1 MNCRK
6 VRRLL
11 SSYLDEETAAG
22 ERLAVASHLS
32 RCPACKEVFTEMR
45 RTRLL
50 LLATPRLPVPEEF
63 ARGWRR
69 RLAAEPVTIFR
80 RRRFPVLIPVAGTLL
95 LGLLVLAIIRPWSA
109 PSPLGLGTLK
119 RTEGP
124 GHVASKKERA
134 EPSAVP
140 VLSPHEERTLR
151 TRPAQEEAASPPRAA
166 GPSEPVS
173 RRPSAAGGQALK
185 SLLFP
190 EQEEAGEKEVSEPP
204 AVSVGRETLEEEQE
218 EGLWRLWLLSLGP
231 RPEEL
236 RQILIEEGLLAEGHE
251 ALVLELPVLL
261 KEGTSREAASNLA
274 ARLEEAGGRVRLEFV
289 PR

>member
-11 SSYLDEETAAG
+11 SPYLDEETAVG

-69 RLAAEPVTIFR
+69 RLAAEPAPFFR

-95 LGLLVLAIIRPWSA
+95 LGLLVLAFIRPWPA

-119 RTEGP
+119 QTEGP
-124 GHVASKKERA
+124 GRVSSKEQA
-134 EPSAVP
+134 EPSATP
-140 VLSPHEERTLR
+140 VLPPHKDRSLR

-166 GPSEPVS
+166 GSSEPVS
-173 RRPSAAGGQALK
+173 RRPSAEGGQALK
-185 SLLFP
+185 SLLLP
-190 EQEEAGEKEVSEPP
+190 EQEERGEKGVSEPP
-204 AVSVGRETLEEEQE
+204 AVSVGRETPEEEQE

-231 RPEEL
+231 RPGEL
-236 RQILIEEGLLAEGHE
+236 RQVLIEEGLLGGEHE
-251 ALVLELPVLL
+251 TLVLELPVLL
-261 KEGTSREAASNLA
+261 KEVASREAAYALA